1 MKEKILLINPPYAN
15 KEIVYFPTGLGY
27 VAGACAREGIDTRFI
42 DMNLGDNQL
51 TRVLDLIKKE
61 RFDVIGIGGFAMQ
74 LKSTVELA
82 NAIKEHCKDATIVIG
97 GVQVFGC
104 DEFLI
109 KNSKADII
117 CSGESEILLPQIVH
131 SLYGTADLSKFESI
145 IYRRN
150 GEIVYNGGFAIIEDI
165 DSLSVPKYDLFDMES
180 YVKGNYHNVPGRR
193 TIDFIC
199 SRGCPYKCNYCINS
213 NKPFKM
219 RYRHPDNILAEIRL
233 LKDTYNINDFYFG
246 DEIFTANKKK
256 ALEICEILKAE
267 NVTWITSGRADGMDD
282 ELISAMKKS
291 GCRML
296 LVGFESASE
305 KILQEMKKRTTKEV
319 YLRAIGLM
327 RKYNLMFYPNFMIG
341 MPSETEETIRETEQF
356 CKDNNL
362 VFGATYVTPFPGT
375 KLYDEIKYK
384 IKDEKAYLYSLAN
397 LNFTKEPLI
406 NLTGMPVRELM
417 CLRDRAVINT
427 TAHLVQQRFRY
438 VPIFF
443 VRMACRMYLAIFDIK
458 NPVISRILRPITK
471 AIQRLIS

>member
-15 KEIVYFPTGLGY
+15 KEIIYFPMGLGY
-27 VAGACAREGIDTRFI
+27 VAGACARESIDTRFV
-42 DMNLGDNQL
+42 DMNLGDHQL
-51 TRVLDLIKKE
+51 IQVLDLIKKE
-61 RFDVIGIGGFAMQ
+61 GFDVIGIGGFAMQ

-82 NAIKEHCKDATIVIG
+82 NAIKESRKDATIVIG

-109 KNSKADII
+109 KNSKADIV
-117 CSGESEILLPQIVH
+117 CSGESEVLLPQIVH
-131 SLYGTADLSKFESI
+131 SLYGSGDLSKFESI

-150 GEIVYNGGFAIIEDI
+150 GEIVRNGGFAIVDDI
-165 DSLSVPKYDLFDMES
+165 DSITFPQYDLFDMES
-180 YVKGNYHNVPGRR
+180 YVKGNYHNAPGRR

-219 RYRHPDNILAEIRL
+219 RYRHPDNILTEIRL
-233 LKDTYNINDFYFG
+233 LKDTYNINDFSFG

-256 ALEICEILKAE
+256 ALEICEVLKGE
-267 NVTWITSGRADGMDD
+267 NVTWVTSCRADGLDD

-296 LVGFESASE
+296 CIGFESGSE
-305 KILQEMKKRTTKEV
+305 KILQEMKKRTTREV
-319 YLRAIGLM
+319 YSRAIGLL
-327 RKYNLMFYPNFMIG
+327 RKHDLMFYPNFMIG
-341 MPSETEETIRETEQF
+341 MPSETEETIGETEQF
-356 CKDNNL
+356 CKDNKL
-362 VFGATYVTPFPGT
+362 VFGVTYVTPFPGT

-384 IKDEKAYLYSLAN
+384 IKDEKTYLYRLAD

-406 NLTGMPVRELM
+406 NLTSMPTRELM
-417 CLRDRAVINT
+417 RLRDRTVINT
-427 TAHLVQQRFRY
+427 TAHLIQQRFQHL
-438 VPIFF
+438 PILFIK
-443 VRMACRMYLAIFDIK
+443 MACRMYLAIFNIE
-458 NPVISRILRPITK
+458 NTTVSRILRPVTK